1 VSFLTDDNEESFKFW
16 MALEPLKKGQ
26 TTAPEDKRWV
36 QGIAST
42 DHKDLHGEHV
52 NQEGIDT
59 SYFINNGYFNYDHK
73 SGAENKV
80 GEPTECKVT
89 PQGLWVKGFIYKEK
103 KMADFVWEHINSL
116 SKSGAR
122 RRMGF
127 SIEGR
132 VLKESGAI
140 IERCWIQDIAITP
153 APVNSS
159 TWAEI
164 AKSLNARQWATQNV
178 VSKGLSFSQAVE
190 FIKEQEGLDEHDA
203 TTLATLIFQSIRG

>member
-1 VSFLTDDNEESFKFW
+1 VSYLTDDNEESFKFW

-26 TTAPEDKRWV
+26 APTEDKRWV

-132 VLKESGAI
+132 VLKKSGSI